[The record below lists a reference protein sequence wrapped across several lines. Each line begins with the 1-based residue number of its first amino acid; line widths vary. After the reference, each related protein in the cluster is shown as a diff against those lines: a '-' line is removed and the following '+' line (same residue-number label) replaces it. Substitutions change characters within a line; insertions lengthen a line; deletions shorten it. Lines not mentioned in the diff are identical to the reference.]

1 MAQATLPDVL
11 TLEEAS
17 AYLRLPVAVVLRQAS
32 QGKIPGRKI
41 EDNWRFLKTAI
52 DDWLRS
58 GSMGVPTQDV
68 ALAEKAETLAESAKF
83 EQSDP
88 WVKFAGMFKDDP
100 LFDEFAED
108 MADYRRELDA
118 EVAADEVI
126 PGENQPA

>member
-1 MAQATLPDVL
+1 MPDVL

-17 AYLRLPVAVVLRQAS
+17 AYLRLPVEAVLRQAL
-32 QGKIPGRKI
+32 QGNIPGRNI

-58 GSMGVPTQDV
+58 PSIGYPTQYA
-68 ALAEKAETLAESAKF
+68 ALAENAETLAESAKF

-100 LFDEFAED
+100 LFDDFVED
-108 MADYRRELDA
+108 MAAYRRELDA
-118 EVAADEVI
+118 EVAADEVTSE
-126 PGENQPA
+126 EN

>member
-32 QGKIPGRKI
+32 QGNIPGRKI

-58 GSMGVPTQDV
+58 GSIGVPTQYA

-83 EQSDP
+83 EHSDP
-88 WVKFAGMFKDDP
+88 WIKFAGMFKDDP
-100 LFDEFAED
+100 LFDEFVED
-108 MADYRRELDA
+108 MAAYRRELDA
-118 EVAADEVI
+118 EVAADEVT

>member
-32 QGKIPGRKI
+32 QGNIPGRKI

-58 GSMGVPTQDV
+58 GSIGALTQYT
-68 ALAEKAETLAESAKF
+68 AQAEKAETLAQSVKF
-83 EQSDP
+83 EQSNP

-100 LFDEFAED
+100 LFDDFLED
-108 MADYRRELDA
+108 MAAYRRELDA
-118 EVAADEVI
+118 EVAADEVT

>member
-1 MAQATLPDVL
+1 MAQAILPDVL
-11 TLEEAS
+11 TLEEVS
-17 AYLRLPVAVVLRQAS
+17 AYLRLPIAVVLRQAS

-58 GSMGVPTQDV
+58 GSIGDPMQYAD
-68 ALAEKAETLAESAKF
+68 LAEKAEILVESAKF
-83 EQSDP
+83 EQPDP

-100 LFDEFAED
+100 LFDDFVED
-108 MADYRRELDA
+108 MAAYRRELDA
-118 EVAADEVI
+118 EVAADEVT

>member
-1 MAQATLPDVL
+1 LPDVL

-17 AYLRLPVAVVLRQAS
+17 AYLRLPVAVILRQAS
-32 QGKIPGRKI
+32 QGNIPGRKI

-58 GSMGVPTQDV
+58 RSIGDPTQY
-68 ALAEKAETLAESAKF
+68 AAPAEKAETLTESAKF

-100 LFDEFAED
+100 LFDEFVKD
-108 MADYRRELDA
+108 MAAYRRELDA
-118 EVAADEVI
+118 EVAADLSLEDWTVVNF
-126 PGENQPA
+126 PNS

>member
-1 MAQATLPDVL
+1 MDRATLPDVL

-32 QGKIPGRKI
+32 QGKIPGIKI

-58 GSMGVPTQDV
+58 GSIDAPTQYA
-68 ALAEKAETLAESAKF
+68 ALVEKAETLAESAKF

-100 LFDEFAED
+100 LFDDFVED
-108 MADYRRELDA
+108 MAAYRRELAA
-118 EVAADEVI
+118 EVAADLV
-126 PGENQPA
+126 

>member
-1 MAQATLPDVL
+1 MAQAILPDVL

-32 QGKIPGRKI
+32 QGHIPGRKI

-52 DDWLRS
+52 DDWLGCRTI
-58 GSMGVPTQDV
+58 GEPTQYA

-88 WVKFAGMFKDDP
+88 WIKFAGMFKDDP
-100 LFDEFAED
+100 LFDEFVED
-108 MADYRRELDA
+108 MAVYRHKLDA
-118 EVAADEVI
+118 YASS
-126 PGENQPA
+126 

>member
-1 MAQATLPDVL
+1 MAQAILPDVL

-17 AYLRLPVAVVLRQAS
+17 AYLRLPVAVILRQAS
-32 QGKIPGRKI
+32 QGNIPGRKI

-58 GSMGVPTQDV
+58 PSIGEPMQYA
-68 ALAEKAETLAESAKF
+68 ALVEKVETLAKSAKF

-100 LFDEFAED
+100 LFDEFVED
-108 MADYRRELDA
+108 MAAYRREL
-118 EVAADEVI
+118 
-126 PGENQPA
+126 GQL

>member
-1 MAQATLPDVL
+1 MDRATLPDVL

-32 QGKIPGRKI
+32 QGNIPGRKI
-41 EDNWRFLKTAI
+41 EDNWRFLKIAI
-52 DDWLRS
+52 DDWLCTRS
-58 GSMGVPTQDV
+58 LGIPTQYA

-83 EQSDP
+83 EYSEP

-100 LFDEFAED
+100 LFDDFVED
-108 MADYRRELDA
+108 MAAYRRELDA
-118 EVAADEVI
+118 EVTADEVT